1 MPTSEGGEM
10 KRIWTTLCMGFLV
23 CVMACGSV
31 WAQATAQ
38 ISGSVQ
44 DPSGAVLP
52 GVEVAATQTDTGAR
66 RTTVTNET
74 GHYVLPNLSLGAYK
88 LEAALPGFRSFAQT
102 GIVLQVNSKPAINL
116 VLQVGE
122 VSDTVEVQADAGLVE
137 TGSLSVG
144 QVMETSRI
152 VELPLNGR
160 NAQELLLLGGGAVQ
174 TAPSG
179 GMSFPGRLTISSAGA
194 LGTATEYTLDG
205 IRHVDP
211 YDGVPLTLPFPDA
224 LAEFKT
230 EIGGMSAQQ
239 ARSSQVSAVTK
250 SGTNAFHGDLFEF
263 VRNDLFNATTY
274 FAAVDPTTGEK
285 KHSTLKRNQ
294 FGGTIGGPLLKNKLF
309 FFGGYQ
315 GTTLR
320 QDAKNLRSF
329 VPTAAMLAGDFT
341 AFASA
346 ACNTKG
352 AVTLKAP
359 FQNNKIDPRLFD
371 PIAVKIASFL
381 PKAGDECG
389 QVLYGQRNPIDDTQ
403 LVTRVDYQASAKH
416 SLFGRLLGTYEDNLI
431 PKGQENILSAGNS
444 RYDRSYAFTFGSTYL
459 LSPTTVNAFRVSYS
473 RVTQNQYTPNYGFTA
488 SSVGSKVFD
497 YLSNVVG
504 LNITSG

>member
-74 GHYVLPNLSLGAYK
+74 GHYVLPNLPLGPYK
-88 LEAALPGFRSFAQT
+88 LEAALPGFRSYAQT
-102 GIVLQVNSKPAINL
+102 GIVLQVNSNPTINIA
-116 VLQVGE
+116 LQVGQVAE
-122 VSDTVEVQADAGLVE
+122 TVEVQANAGLVE
-137 TGSLSVG
+137 TRSLSVG
-144 QVMETSRI
+144 QVMETARI

-174 TAPSG
+174 TAPVG

-211 YDGVPLTLPFPDA
+211 YDGVPLPLPFPDA

-230 EIGGMSAQQ
+230 EIGGQSAQQ
-239 ARSSQVSAVTK
+239 GRGSQVSAVTK

-263 VRNDLFNATTY
+263 VRNDLFNARNY
-274 FAAVDPTTGEK
+274 FATK
-285 KHSTLKRNQ
+285 SSSLKRHQ
-294 FGGTIGGPLLKNKLF
+294 FGGTAGGPIVQNRLF

-320 QDAKNLRSF
+320 QDPRDQRQF

-341 AFASA
+341 AFAAPVCNAGREMTPRA
-346 ACNTKG
+346 AF
-352 AVTLKAP
+352 V
-359 FQNNKIDPRLFD
+359 NN
-371 PIAVKIASFL
+371 
-381 PKAGDECG
+381 
-389 QVLYGQRNPIDDTQ
+389 
-403 LVTRVDYQASAKH
+403 
-416 SLFGRLLGTYEDNLI
+416 
-431 PKGQENILSAGNS
+431 
-444 RYDRSYAFTFGSTYL
+444 
-459 LSPTTVNAFRVSYS
+459 
-473 RVTQNQYTPNYGFTA
+473 
-488 SSVGSKVFD
+488 
-497 YLSNVVG
+497 
-504 LNITSG
+504 